1 MDTHYTTPWHRRVI
15 QEVEALRTRRWLVLM
30 VGVLTLMLLGVLV
43 QVVSAIEVPLPKK
56 EDMVYGD
63 FPILGRRVAVWGIAQ
78 LHLMFGAFVVGVP
91 LFILIIEILGAA
103 TKNPRYDDLAHEFTR
118 LLSVAFS
125 TTATF
130 GGILVFFLIGLYP
143 TFTNFLARIF
153 FPSMVVYV
161 FLFFGESFSMY
172 LYYYGWDA
180 LKGTSRRLG
189 TMLSTA
195 VLTVL
200 VLYPLVLLVSNL
212 LRALFGAAGSA
223 AFPISYVLT
232 ILTFLACLGYGLFA
246 GRATFL
252 HNQKWMHICFGIL
265 LNYFGLILMMIANSW
280 ATFMTSPSGIDLDAG
295 VFRGSTWEAMY
306 NFTWMPVNLHRFIAN
321 IAFGGSVVA
330 AYAAFRFLASPPD
343 SAERA
348 HYDWMGYI
356 GNFIAIIGLI
366 PLPFAGYWLGREIY
380 GYDQQLG
387 ITMMGGIFSWLFIVQ
402 AVLIGALFLG
412 ANYYLWLGME
422 RIPGSE
428 RYRRFTP
435 ALLGIL
441 TVCFLV
447 WLTPH
452 SLVASLEEARK
463 MGGAHHPLLGV
474 LGVMSA
480 KNTVV
485 NIMILTTFLSF
496 LLYRRG
502 NKGPLLPMAQQ
513 SKASQVMLVVM
524 AAVAIILLAVL
535 GNPPVLLLI
544 EALVVA
550 CALGL
555 TFTNRGTWGQG
566 LLFLMS
572 AAIVIFYGIY
582 GYYVEAIVRIGFS
595 ILQVSSV
602 LLVLIVATTIDIVI
616 FRGAPIVG
624 EIRWG
629 QIPERA
635 QYVLFL
641 LATSFTWLMGLM
653 GYARSGLRTH
663 WHIFNVMRDYSS
675 DAFTPTLGFACWVI
689 SIIVLIFLLLVSF
702 IFWLAHLGTQ
712 GHAEEAALLQEAAL
726 PTMTPEPAIGSDA
739 D

>member
-1 MDTHYTTPWHRRVI
+1 MRRSRVSNAQAAKHRSL
-15 QEVEALRTRRWLVLM
+15 ALVFLVGL
-30 VGVLTLMLLGVLV
+30 LLLGVGAEIV
-43 QVVSAIEVPLPKK
+43 RAVEVPLPTK

-63 FPILGRRVAVWGIAQ
+63 FPVVGRRVAVWVIAQ

-103 TKNPRYDDLAHEFTR
+103 TKNQQYDDLAHEFTR

-125 TTATF
+125 TTAIF

-143 TFTNFLARIF
+143 TFMNFLASIF

-172 LYYYGWDA
+172 LYYFGWDS
-180 LKGTSRRLG
+180 LKGVSRNVGAVLG
-189 TMLSTA
+189 TSVLS
-195 VLTVL
+195 VL
-200 VLYPLVLLVSNL
+200 VLYPGLLLLLALPSLFTGGGWAVS
-212 LRALFGAAGSA
+212 
-223 AFPISYVLT
+223 FPVS
-232 ILTFLACLGYGLFA
+232 YGLA
-246 GRATFL
+246 GVLFIALLAHGLRPGKSSFV
-252 HNQKWMHICFGIL
+252 HSRKWMHICFGIL
-265 LNYFGLILMMIANSW
+265 LNYFGLILMMISNSW
-280 ATFMTSPSGIDLDAG
+280 ATFMTSPSGINLDAG
-295 VFRGSTWEAMY
+295 VFQGTTWEAMR

-330 AYAAFRFLASPPD
+330 AYAAFRFLAAKRNSP
-343 SAERA
+343 ERA

-356 GNFIAIIGLI
+356 GNFIALIGLI

-387 ITMMGGIFSWLFIVQ
+387 ITMMGGIFSWLFILQ

-428 RYRRFTP
+428 RYRKFTP
-435 ALLGIL
+435 VMLGVL

-463 MGGAHHPLLGV
+463 MGGAHHPMLGV
-474 LGVMSA
+474 FGVMSA

-485 NIMILTTFLSF
+485 NLMILTTFLSF

-502 NKGPLLPMAQQ
+502 NKGDRVPFSQQ
-513 SKASQVMLVVM
+513 SSASKVTLMVIAALGIVLMWQFNAPLADPALRTGRLVLWAFEALTVV
-524 AAVAIILLAVL
+524 AAVALTLNDRGTVGQALLFAMS
-535 GNPPVLLLI
+535 
-544 EALVVA
+544 ALVV
-550 CALGL
+550 
-555 TFTNRGTWGQG
+555 
-566 LLFLMS
+566 
-572 AAIVIFYGIY
+572 VFYGIY

-602 LLVLIVATTIDIVI
+602 LLVLLVATTIDLVI
-616 FRGAPIVG
+616 FRGAPLVG

-629 QIPERA
+629 RIPERA

-675 DAFTPTLGFACWVI
+675 DAFTPTLGYACGVI
-689 SIIVLIFLLLVSF
+689 SIIVLVFLLLVSF
-702 IFWLAHLGTQ
+702 IFWLAHLGSV
-712 GHAEEAALLQEAAL
+712 GHAHEEAVLHGDASPVLQ
-726 PTMTPEPAIGSDA
+726 PGGGA